1 MIAAAAALQDGQA
14 VRLVFADGSR
24 GARIDGGATPAPPPK
39 SPAPARLKAVPPG
52 QGDLF

>member
-1 MIAAAAALQDGQA
+1 MIAAAAALIDGQA

-24 GARIDGGATPAPPPK
+24 GARIDGGE
-39 SPAPARLKAVPPG
+39 APARPSPALPRPKVPPPG